1 MKMNEFKEK
10 ILSLLKKDSREEME
24 ETEETATYNNNI
36 ENVNGEVNIYNGDT
50 ILRNEQKEEENSY
63 EMATKILNRFKE
75 SIDKMEKNIEE
86 RKNEIF
92 NLNLLFVLTD
102 DDKMTELMF
111 EFKREEIK
119 QAEKN
124 IEILKEIHD
133 RYRKKLEELE
143 K

>member
-1 MKMNEFKEK
+1 MNEFKEK

-24 ETEETATYNNNI
+24 ETEETATYNNI

-86 RKNEIF
+86 RKSEIF

-111 EFKREEIK
+111 EFKREELK
-119 QAEKN
+119 QAEKK
-124 IEILKEIHD
+124 ILK
-133 RYRKKLEELE
+133 Y
-143 K
+143 